1 MNLLQRL
8 RPLGP
13 RLSDESGIALIM
25 AILIVLVL
33 TIMVTSALAFTSSD
47 SRDAS
52 RSSAGQK
59 AYAAAEAGLNNGLA
73 AAQNAG
79 TDTTLMPGCG
89 SPTVTQ
95 LSGGG
100 TATWCGSYNATTKV
114 WTITATGSIANPTGP
129 TASAISRTLTQT
141 ATIVPPPYNFVALDT
156 GCDVHTLIVDS
167 SGQLNVTNAIYVNS
181 CNGIPTGQKP
191 DAFDI
196 FDGGGSGGNISAPSI
211 QVVGGWET
219 DAGNTPNPDTVTVN
233 GVRCALAKGNNP
245 VTSAQPAS
253 CPQTGQPVVPDPF
266 TAPGTPVN
274 YAPQQT
280 LRSAM
285 TATQTTISA
294 SGTALQT
301 GDVIQIDN
309 ELMLVTTTGV
319 QRGYFSTT
327 PTTHTSGT
335 VIKRVPLT
343 SKITPP
349 TLGTPAC
356 TSTTYGSAVNYSPSQ
371 SLSSS
376 MTVSQTTVTASGT
389 AVRTGD
395 VIQIGTEQLLV
406 TAGGGTRNLTV
417 QRAYNG
423 TTAATHTTGTSIKN
437 VPAITQGTA
446 ANPAPCTIA
455 SGTVT
460 LQPGTYYG
468 GICIGAWTGSSCGSK
483 IGGSCTAGNAPIA
496 YNPAVLVNKPSSSL
510 SATTTSVPV
519 DWSGSS
525 TPDPV
530 STGDVIKI
538 DNEQMLVT
546 SAPATNGSAT
556 LTVTRGYNGTT
567 AATHSNNAAVT
578 RVPPVGTAHVTLAAG
593 TYVIAGG
600 GLFVCGLSTLSA
612 PNVLI
617 YNTQD
622 SSQTSGS
629 GAIDQFEINTTG
641 SVSLGP
647 QTSGP
652 YEGLTFLQDQNLA
665 VAPTD
670 TCANKTYFNLN
681 PVPNLPTQAQINEY
695 DVALLSM
702 ASSGTNGALGSVSG
716 SFYGPANTTTFADS
730 VSGRANL
737 AVLTSCILINGG
749 NSTFDFQPT
758 GLFGTSWVIG
768 PQSG

>member
-1 MNLLQRL
+1 MSVFRRL
-8 RPLGP
+8 ATHARRG
-13 RLSDESGIALIM
+13 LSDESGIALIM
-25 AILIVLVL
+25 AIMIVLVL
-33 TIMVTSALAFTSSD
+33 TILVTSALAFTSSD
-47 SRDAS
+47 SRNAS
-52 RSSAGQK
+52 LSGAGQK
-59 AYAAAEAGLNNGLA
+59 AYAAAEAGLNDGLA
-73 AAQNAG
+73 AAQKAG
-79 TDTTLMPGCG
+79 TDTTQMPGCA
-89 SPTVTQ
+89 SPTVSQ
-95 LSGGG
+95 LTGGA
-100 TATWCGSYNATTKV
+100 TASWCGTYNSSTKV
-114 WTITATGSIANPTGP
+114 WTISSTGLVSNPTG
-129 TASAISRTLTQT
+129 ANSISRTLTQT

-233 GVRCALAKGNNP
+233 GTRCALAKGNNP
-245 VTSAQPAS
+245 VTSSQPSS

-266 TAPGTPVN
+266 TAPDTPVS
-274 YAPQQT
+274 YSPRQT

-294 SGTALQT
+294 SGTAIST
-301 GDVIQIDN
+301 GDVIQVDN

-319 QRGYFSTT
+319 QRGYYDTT
-327 PTTHTSGT
+327 PTAHARNTE
-335 VIKRVPLT
+335 IKRVPLI
-343 SKITPP
+343 SKIPSP
-349 TLGTPAC
+349 TVGSPAC
-356 TSTTYGSAVNYSPSQ
+356 TSIVYGTPVNYSQAQTVSTA
-371 SLSSS
+371 
-376 MTVSQTTVTASGT
+376 MTASQTTLRASGS
-389 AVRTGD
+389 VIQTGD
-395 VIQIGTEQLLV
+395 VIQIGSEELLV
-406 TAGGGTRNLTV
+406 TGGGGTRNLTV

-423 TTAATHTTGTSIKN
+423 TTAASHTSGLSIKY
-437 VPAITQGTA
+437 VPATTLGSA

-468 GICIGAWTGSSCGSK
+468 GICIGAWTGSTCGSK
-483 IGGSCTAGNAPIA
+483 IGGSCTAGNAPFA
-496 YNPAVLVNKPSSSL
+496 YSPAVQLSSSIT
-510 SATTTSVPV
+510 STTTSIPV
-519 DWSGSS
+519 DWSGSR
-525 TPDPV
+525 TADPV
-530 STGDVIKI
+530 STGDVIQI
-538 DNEQMLVT
+538 GSEQMLVT
-546 SAPATNGSAT
+546 SAPSTTGSAT
-556 LTVTRGYNGTT
+556 LTVTRHYNGTS
-567 AATHSNNAAVT
+567 AASHSNNSAVNE
-578 RVPPVGTAHVTLAAG
+578 VPQVGTAHVTLAPG

-617 YNTQD
+617 YNTRD
-622 SSQTSGS
+622 ASHTSGS

-647 QTSGP
+647 QTSGA
-652 YEGLTFLQDQNLA
+652 YDGLTFFQDPSQA
-665 VAPTD
+665 VAPSD
-670 TCANKTYFNLN
+670 TCVNKTFFNSN
-681 PVPNLPTQAQINEY
+681 PDPALPTQSQINEY
-695 DVALLSM
+695 DIALLSM
-702 ASSGTNGALGSVSG
+702 ASSGSNGALGSVSG
-716 SFYGPANTTTFADS
+716 SFYGPADTTTFADS

-758 GLFGTSWVIG
+758 GLFGTSWALG